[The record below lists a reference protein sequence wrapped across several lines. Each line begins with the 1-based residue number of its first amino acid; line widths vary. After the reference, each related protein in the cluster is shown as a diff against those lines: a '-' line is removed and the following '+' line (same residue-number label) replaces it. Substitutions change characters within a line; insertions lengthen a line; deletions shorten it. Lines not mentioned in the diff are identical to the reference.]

1 MKKKAILTVVV
12 GLPGSGKSTLLKSL
26 KKTVTGIFAD
36 DFMKDVAPGS
46 PVLRDPSVTDSR
58 HYPALVRNL
67 RDGKNCLISDI
78 IFCDTLVR
86 AELELAVRNDIR
98 NLDLKWEFF
107 DNNPRQC
114 ISNAKCRGRPKT
126 LKREVKLIQFLSRK
140 YFVPEGVKTR
150 AVGNAKTRIIKRGT
164 RTRKSL

>member
-1 MKKKAILTVVV
+1 MPKKRAKLTVVV

-26 KKTVTGIFAD
+26 KKTITGIFAD

-67 RDGKNCLISDI
+67 RSGKNCLISDI

-107 DNNPRQC
+107 DNNPQQC
-114 ISNAKCRGRPKT
+114 IANAQHRGRQKT
-126 LKREVKLIQFLSRK
+126 LKREIELIQFLTRK
-140 YFVPEGVKTR
+140 YFIPEGIKAR
-150 AVGNAKTRIIKRGT
+150 AVGKAKTRITKRGT
-164 RTRKSL
+164 RAR